1 MHGEGLLHCKHGV
14 HLGNHSRGIKRA
26 FAARPRINWSA
37 PRKGIQFK
45 KQVCVWLVIYHNF
58 SRDYV
63 NKNYIYFSDQN
74 YYKNLSWGIRDTC
87 TKIFTSILLTII
99 TTKINNI
106 LFIVIIT
113 MKMYRN
119 LYDGKQ
125 SLITDH
131 LEEKYLLTWN
141 YS

>member
-1 MHGEGLLHCKHGV
+1 
-14 HLGNHSRGIKRA
+14 
-26 FAARPRINWSA
+26 
-37 PRKGIQFK
+37 
-45 KQVCVWLVIYHNF
+45 
-58 SRDYV
+58 
-63 NKNYIYFSDQN
+63 
-74 YYKNLSWGIRDTC
+74 
-87 TKIFTSILLTII
+87 
-99 TTKINNI
+99 
-106 LFIVIIT
+106 